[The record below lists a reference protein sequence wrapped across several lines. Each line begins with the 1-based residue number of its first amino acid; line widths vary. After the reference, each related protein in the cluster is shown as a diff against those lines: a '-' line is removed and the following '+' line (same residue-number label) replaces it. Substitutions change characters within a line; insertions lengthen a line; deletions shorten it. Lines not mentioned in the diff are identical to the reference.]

1 LASRPIVRVLE
12 VGCGTGR
19 WLLVLSD
26 LSVELVRAD
35 PSFAM
40 LQAARARFTKAE
52 LVCAPAE
59 FLPFSTHWLDLT
71 FCVNAFQHFSNPE
84 RFIRDSRL
92 LLRTGG
98 NWPSLDLIHMCQT
111 RSGIFTTILRA

>member
-1 LASRPIVRVLE
+1 MLE

-19 WLLVLSD
+19 WLSVLSD

-92 LLRTGG
+92 LLRTGDQLAIFG
-98 NWPSLDLIHMCQT
+98 LDPHVPNTEWYLYDYFAGARET
-111 RSGIFTTILRA
+111 DLE